1 MIDDRTP
8 APRLRREMTKNGR
21 GVSAKLTESEYKEWV
36 KLGKGKWLRS
46 FLKDSKFERAK
57 MISEQK

>member
-1 MIDDRTP
+1 MIENKP
-8 APRLRREMTKNGR
+8 IPRVRKEMTKNGR

-46 FLKDSKFERAK
+46 YLKDSRFQREMKK
-57 MISEQK
+57 